1 MIRTLLAR
9 ELRVTWR
16 NPQLL
21 FQPLLFFILTLC
33 LFPIGL
39 GTDNATLARIAPAA
53 VWIALLLA
61 ALLAGE
67 QLFAADYQDGTL
79 SQDAIH
85 LPLWLLVAVKILAAW
100 LRFVLP
106 LLIALP
112 LIALMLHIPANRLP
126 TTALLMTIGSL
137 ALLLIA
143 AIGAAL
149 TLTQSQATFLR
160 YLIVIPLY
168 LPVLIIGVTASADHF
183 LGLPV
188 LGHAALLAAFTLF
201 SLLGMIPFTAL
212 AIRAQPLP

>member
-1 MIRTLLAR
+1 MTLLIR
-9 ELRVTWR
+9 ELLVTWR
-16 NPQLL
+16 NPQLI

-33 LFPIGL
+33 LFPIAL
-39 GTDNATLARIAPAA
+39 GTDSNTLSHIAPAA

-79 SQDAIH
+79 SQDALHIA
-85 LPLWLLVAVKILAAW
+85 LWQLVIIKIAAAW

-106 LLIALP
+106 LLLALP
-112 LIALMLHIPANRLP
+112 LVAVMLHIPAARLP
-126 TTALLMTIGSL
+126 MTAALLAIGSL

-149 TLTQSQATFLR
+149 TLAQSQATFLR

-183 LGLPV
+183 MGLPIH
-188 LGHAALLAAFTLF
+188 GHAALLAAFTLF
-201 SLLGMIPFTAL
+201 SLIGMVPFTAL
-212 AIRAQPLP
+212 AIRAQSLP

>member
-1 MIRTLLAR
+1 MIRALLAR

-21 FQPLLFFILTLC
+21 AQPLLFFILTLI
-33 LFPIGL
+33 LFPIAL
-39 GTDNATLARIAPAA
+39 GTDSNSLAQIAPAA
-53 VWIALLLA
+53 LWIALLLA

-67 QLFAADYQDGTL
+67 QLFAPDYQDGTL

-85 LPLWLLVAVKILAAW
+85 LPISLLVALKILAAW
-100 LRFVLP
+100 LRFILP
-106 LLIALP
+106 LLLALP
-112 LIALMLHIPANRLP
+112 LIALMLHIPVSRLP
-126 TTALLMTIGSL
+126 LTALQMTIGSL
-137 ALLLIA
+137 ALLLIS

-149 TLTQSQATFLR
+149 TLSQSQATFLR

-188 LGHAALLAAFTLF
+188 HGHTALLAAFTLF

>member
-1 MIRTLLAR
+1 MTLLTR
-9 ELRVTWR
+9 ELLVTWR
-16 NPQLL
+16 NPQLI

-39 GTDNATLARIAPAA
+39 GTDTNTLARIAPAA
-53 VWIALLLA
+53 IWIALLLA

-79 SQDAIH
+79 SQDALHIA
-85 LPLWLLVAVKILAAW
+85 LWQLVAVKVAAAW
-100 LRFVLP
+100 LRFILP
-106 LLIALP
+106 LLLALP
-112 LIALMLHIPANRLP
+112 LIAVMLHIPLSKLP
-126 TTALLMTIGSL
+126 LIAAQLALGSL

-168 LPVLIIGVTASADHF
+168 LPVLIIGVTASADH
-183 LGLPV
+183 LIGLPSH
-188 LGHAALLAAFTLF
+188 GHIALLGAFTLF
-201 SLLGMIPFTAL
+201 STAGMIPFTAM
-212 AIRAQPLP
+212 AIRAQALP

>member
-1 MIRTLLAR
+1 MTLLTR
-9 ELRVTWR
+9 ELLVTWR
-16 NPQLL
+16 NPQLI

-39 GTDNATLARIAPAA
+39 GTDNGTLARIAPAA
-53 VWIALLLA
+53 IWIALLLA

-79 SQDAIH
+79 SQDALHI
-85 LPLWLLVAVKILAAW
+85 PLWQLVAVKIAATW

-106 LLIALP
+106 LLLALP
-112 LIALMLHIPANRLP
+112 LIAVMLHIPPAKLP
-126 TTALLMTIGSL
+126 LTAAQLALGSL

-183 LGLPV
+183 IGLPTG
-188 LGHAALLAAFTLF
+188 GHLALLGAFTLF
-201 SLLGMIPFTAL
+201 SLIGMIPFTAL
-212 AIRAQPLP
+212 AIRAQSLP

>member
-1 MIRTLLAR
+1 MTLFTR
-9 ELRVTWR
+9 ELLVTWR
-16 NPQLL
+16 NPQLI

-39 GTDNATLARIAPAA
+39 GTDANTLANIAPAA
-53 VWIALLLA
+53 LWIALLLA

-85 LPLWLLVAVKILAAW
+85 LPLWLLVGIKIAAAW
-100 LRFVLP
+100 LRFILP
-106 LLIALP
+106 LLLALP
-112 LIALMLHIPANRLP
+112 LVALMLHIPLARLP
-126 TTALLMTIGSL
+126 ITALLMATGSL

-188 LGHAALLAAFTLF
+188 HGHAALLAAFTLF
-201 SLLGMIPFTAL
+201 SLIAMIPFTAL